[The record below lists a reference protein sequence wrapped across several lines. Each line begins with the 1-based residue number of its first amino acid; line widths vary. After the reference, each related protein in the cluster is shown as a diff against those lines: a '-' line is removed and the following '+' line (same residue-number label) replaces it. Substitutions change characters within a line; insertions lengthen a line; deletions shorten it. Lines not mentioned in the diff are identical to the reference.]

1 MWSQLE
7 STGRMNAGIFSY
19 SSCNLSVESPPKED
33 SMRLIALVI
42 PLLILAG
49 CSSVGAD
56 RDKVKPVPADRLL
69 AYQVPVDG
77 SGEIVVNRDVGM
89 IGGGCYVAISIDHTV
104 AARIG
109 IGEEAH
115 FKVPAGTRILGVGLD
130 EKDDTLCSKGRL
142 DLKLA
147 VQLEKGTSQRFRIV
161 SEAKTG
167 FGLVP
172 EAH

>member
-1 MWSQLE
+1 VSGAE
-7 STGRMNAGIFSY
+7 RKAGIFSY
-19 SSCNLSVESPPKED
+19 SSCNLSAESPPKED
-33 SMRLIALVI
+33 SMRLIALVV
-42 PLLILAG
+42 PLLAPFLVLAG
-49 CSSVGAD
+49 CSSTSAD

-69 AYQVPVDG
+69 AYQAPVDNA
-77 SGEIVVNRDVGM
+77 GEIVVNRDVGM
-89 IGGGCYVAISIDHTV
+89 IGGGCYVAISIDHQV

-147 VQLEKGTSQRFRIV
+147 VQLEKGTSQRFRIY

-167 FGLVP
+167 FGLEP
-172 EAH
+172 ESH